1 MSSFPVTKNE
11 GEVLRYMCKF
21 IPNLFAIAI
30 VLTASACG
38 DNATEQTS
46 TSEIKHEQV
55 RQYLLEHPELVLDD
69 PEIAY
74 SISRARSKREH
85 EIETFQRKS
94 VIEEQADLLNSPLT
108 PSSGHTD
115 SVVTL
120 IEFYDYQCSPCKAN
134 YPELEQ
140 MRVSET
146 DVRIIY
152 GQLPIFGSQ
161 SILAARAAIAAHR
174 QGLFD
179 AYHTALMTTDTPLN
193 IDLIFAMSAEVGL
206 NLKKLQ
212 ADMRDPQVIQYL
224 EEMRLLAESLNV
236 TGTPTY
242 IVGGAILRGG
252 TTVEELKAELQ
263 RQRAQSG
270 K

>member
-1 MSSFPVTKNE
+1 MRSFHVGEND
-11 GEVLRYMCKF
+11 GEVVPYVRKF
-21 IPNLFAIAI
+21 VPNLLAIVI

-38 DNATEQTS
+38 DNVTEQTS

-69 PEIAY
+69 LEIAY

-94 VIEEQADLLNSPLT
+94 VIEEQANLLNSPLT
-108 PSSGHTD
+108 PSSGHTN

-134 YPELEQ
+134 YPELEE
-140 MRVSET
+140 MRASET

-212 ADMRDPQVIQYL
+212 VDMRDPQVIQYL

-252 TTVEELKAELQ
+252 TTVEELKEELQ
-263 RQRAQSG
+263 RYRAQ